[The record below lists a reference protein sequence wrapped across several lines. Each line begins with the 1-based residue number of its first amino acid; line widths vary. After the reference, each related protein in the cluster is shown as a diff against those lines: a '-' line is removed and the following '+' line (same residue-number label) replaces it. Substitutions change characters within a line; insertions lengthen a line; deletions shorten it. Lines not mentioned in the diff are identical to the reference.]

1 MASRQDPRTAR
12 RLEPEVDVLPPL
24 PDLHGALAAL
34 ERMVSERDQRIALLE
49 LHQQETDHRVKNSL
63 QVVASLARAQARPSQ
78 EVDLDRLAAEVAE
91 RIGLIARIHDLLC
104 RRRAG
109 VVDLGDLLIQ
119 LCGKTARLLDS
130 STSPVIAVDTVGC
143 NLPPQC
149 ATAMA
154 LIVHELILNSFKH
167 ADSQGRRT
175 RVAVRLRQSSGE
187 AIRVVVED
195 DGGGSPPGIDV
206 ATNGM
211 GMMLVNKI
219 ARSVGATVRGQAT
232 GAGCRF
238 TVDMPVAENAVAAMA
253 PSY

>member
-1 MASRQDPRTAR
+1 MASSEDPRAAKRSETT
-12 RLEPEVDVLPPL
+12 VDVLPPL
-24 PDLHGALAAL
+24 PDLHGTLAAL
-34 ERMVSERDQRIALLE
+34 EHMVLERDQRIALLE

-63 QVVASLARAQARPSQ
+63 QLVASLAYAPIRSSH
-78 EVDLDRLAAEVAE
+78 EIDLKLLAADVAE

-109 VVDLGDLLIQ
+109 SVDLGDLLIQ

-130 STSPVIAVDTVGC
+130 STSPVIQVDTVGC
-143 NLPPQC
+143 DLPPQS

-167 ADSQGRRT
+167 ADSEGRRT
-175 RVAVRLRQSSGE
+175 RVAVRLRQSSEE
-187 AIRVVVED
+187 AISVVVED
-195 DGGGSPPGIDV
+195 DGGGSPPPIDAV
-206 ATNGM
+206 TPGM
-211 GMMLVNKI
+211 GMVLVRKI

-238 TVDMPVAENAVAAMA
+238 TIELPVAEDAVAAKA
-253 PSY
+253 SPY